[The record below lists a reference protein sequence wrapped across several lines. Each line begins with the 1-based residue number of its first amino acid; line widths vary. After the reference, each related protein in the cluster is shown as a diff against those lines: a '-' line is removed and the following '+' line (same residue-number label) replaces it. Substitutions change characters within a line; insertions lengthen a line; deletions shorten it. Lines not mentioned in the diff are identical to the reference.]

1 MPWAYSTDAPKNSYL
16 QDSKNECLF
25 YSLAGGLSFLGNNVA
40 ADKVYNQFGIM
51 NKEDGFIPCYGD
63 ISEIIRN
70 GFRCTFEKK
79 IKLVVTKIKK
89 WNVMELVR
97 NRDEDVIYHCI
108 LINQH
113 AVTMCDKW
121 IFDPEMP
128 YALQREERS
137 IRWSAESTE
146 NQLTSELIKG
156 VYKYTSENKKHRK
169 SK

>member
-1 MPWAYSTDAPKNSYL
+1 M
-16 QDSKNECLF
+16 
-25 YSLAGGLSFLGNNVA
+25 A

-79 IKLVVTKIKK
+79 IKLVVTEIKK